1 MQAKNF
7 IVYLYKERNYYDI
20 YYIYI
25 ATNYSERI
33 FFTNEFF
40 NQNKMLHLNLDLQS
54 TLSLENDKFK
64 STAHLSLALKLSKV
78 LLRYS
83 KMQVTS
89 L

>member
-1 MQAKNF
+1 
-7 IVYLYKERNYYDI
+7 
-20 YYIYI
+20 
-25 ATNYSERI
+25 
-33 FFTNEFF
+33 
-40 NQNKMLHLNLDLQS
+40 MLHLNLDLQS

-83 KMQVTS
+83 KMQVNS